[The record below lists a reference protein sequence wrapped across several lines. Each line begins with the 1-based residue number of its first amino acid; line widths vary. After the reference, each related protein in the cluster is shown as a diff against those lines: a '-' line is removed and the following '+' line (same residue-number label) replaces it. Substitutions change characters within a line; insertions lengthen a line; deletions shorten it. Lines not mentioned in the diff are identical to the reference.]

1 MKRSLVEVQKE
12 AEKDRQEAS
21 SEIRSM
27 NKEADVLEKELTELK
42 LGKKAYPRELEL
54 ARSEI
59 ARKLLNRPEKIS
71 RSVFLQISLI
81 LKMKHGVMRSRVIFP
96 GTNLR

>member
-42 LGKKAYPRELEL
+42 LGKKHIRE
-54 ARSEI
+54 S
-59 ARKLLNRPEKIS
+59 
-71 RSVFLQISLI
+71 
-81 LKMKHGVMRSRVIFP
+81 
-96 GTNLR
+96 

>member
-1 MKRSLVEVQKE
+1 MQKE

-21 SEIRSM
+21 AEIRSM
-27 NKEADVLEKELTELK
+27 NKEADVLEKELAELK

-59 ARKLLNRPEKIS
+59 ARKLSEQTGKIS
-71 RSVFLQISLI
+71 RYASLPISLI